1 MWYLHGHYTCFYSLV
16 SCMSCNA
23 VICLP
28 NLCTREIHSN
38 VIVQVQVSYIYI
50 THISIL
56 HTYKNL
62 FCEKYFTF
70 ALSKMN
76 SFMIL
81 KTD

>member
-1 MWYLHGHYTCFYSLV
+1 
-16 SCMSCNA
+16 MSCNA

-38 VIVQVQVSYIYI
+38 VIIQVHAISIYI
-50 THISIL
+50 IHISIL
-56 HTYKNL
+56 RTYKNV

-70 ALSKMN
+70 VLSKKN